1 MEQQIH
7 QAVEIALSGTAD
19 INLKNQAYQF
29 INEIKSTEEGYK
41 SCLDILIKSST
52 ESVNQ
57 ELKFFVFQVID
68 ENIDRLSKEQ
78 LFALNNSIFKVLQ
91 EYINNDIKD
100 APHSRNKL
108 AQIFAKVFCFVYIDI
123 YPNFIKDLLAIIGTT
138 TSSDHLQL
146 AVDYYS
152 RIILAIHSEIGD
164 KFIAR
169 TREGQDRNNLLKD
182 NIRIRDMESLVSSW
196 SKILYNQYNYSSE
209 ILENTLKIVGNYIS
223 WMEIGLFVTP
233 EFVNLVLGYLTRGGV
248 EKNTT
253 CETLIEIISKKMNP
267 ANKLELIRLLN
278 LTSVINSVDLT
289 STSDIEFMEC
299 IAKLINQIGHELLL
313 VLENQ
318 ADLINSASSELFK
331 LWPSV
336 FTLLSHEYD
345 DVSQQIF
352 PFIQQYLLLCKK
364 NPSLNSVELMSTLL
378 NKVILKMKF
387 DDEQEAIDESDN
399 EEVEQ
404 FMEIRQ
410 KLKTFQDTIAVLN
423 PDLYLN
429 AIPIVINESIFNN
442 KDKTDWRKLELGLFE
457 LRNFSESL
465 RNNLINLPKTSIND
479 SKPYMIF
486 QEFLI
491 KLINS
496 DLLLQVSHPRIQLE
510 FFDIIVKHYTFL
522 NQHINRTDLIVRILE
537 IFTSP
542 LGLFNEI
549 EKVRLR
555 SWYLLF
561 RFMKLTKPRLNEE
574 LLERIIIKIQPLL
587 VIKAELPHT
596 DEDNDVVEN
605 GNFNNQQ
612 YLFETMGL
620 LISLMQDES
629 LKVKLVDLIFQPLF
643 SDLENCIRIQ
653 SSSTTPNDPL
663 VTLQAHHSLM
673 AIGTIVRGYDYEYNM
688 KYSQEIIDKVN
699 NAAQVV
705 LITLENFSKSE
716 MIRDAS
722 RFSFARFIPIL
733 KSSISVHLS
742 QLITLIWTAPNLE
755 LHEFSDFLSFLGQ
768 IVHNY
773 QNDENIYQLLNN
785 FLSSLFKTIF
795 KALSK
800 DSKDDVIIPDIIR
813 DENTLKRSV
822 LNFLSAIILNHCSS
836 LLITETNKS
845 EFPEVIGK
853 LFEYSYDLSDTSVSK
868 LAISQLVNIV
878 NIFGYGGKIID
889 SEDKYS
895 TSLPAVEGIDE
906 FLMNKVVHL
915 SFELP
920 FQQQEFDLNDAQ
932 FRLIAQ
938 EIAVLLKTY
947 QIRKGDEF
955 LNYLSR
961 YLSDMGLSQD
971 LMNEF
976 CTNLIKL
983 ELKEFK
989 KYFIT
994 FVTKIKGGK

>member
-19 INLKNQAYQF
+19 VNLKNQAFEF
-29 INEIKSTEEGYK
+29 INQIKSTEEGYK

-52 ESVNQ
+52 DPVNP
-57 ELKFFVFQVID
+57 ELKFFVYQVID
-68 ENIDRLSKEQ
+68 ENIDKLSKEQ

-91 EYINNDIKD
+91 EYITKDIKD

-108 AQIFAKVFCFVYIDI
+108 SQIFAKVFCFVYIEI
-123 YPNFIKDLLAIIGTT
+123 YPNFIKDLLSIIGTNGQ
-138 TSSDHLQL
+138 SQL
-146 AVDYYS
+146 AVDYYT

-164 KFIAR
+164 KFISR

-182 NIRIRDMESLVSSW
+182 HIRLHDMETLVASW
-196 SKILYNQYNYSSE
+196 SKILCNEYNYTSE
-209 ILENTLKIVGNYIS
+209 ILENTLKIVGSYIS

-233 EFVNLVLGYLTRGGV
+233 EFVNLILGYLTRGGP
-248 EKNTT
+248 ERNTT
-253 CETLIEIISKKMNP
+253 CETLIEVISKKMNP

-278 LTSVINSVDLT
+278 LTTVINSIDLNT
-289 STSDIEFMEC
+289 NDIDFMEH
-299 IAKLINQIGHELLL
+299 IAKLVNQIGHELLI
-313 VLENQ
+313 VLDNQ
-318 ADLINSASSELFK
+318 PDLTSSASNELFT
-331 LWPSV
+331 LWPMIFS
-336 FTLLSHEYD
+336 LLSHEYD
-345 DVSQQIF
+345 DVSQQVF

-364 NPSLNSVELMSTLL
+364 NPALSSTELLSNLL

-387 DDEQEAIDESDN
+387 DDDQEGIDESDN
-399 EEVEQ
+399 EETEQ
-404 FMEIRQ
+404 FLEIRQ
-410 KLKTFQDTIAVLN
+410 KLKTFQDTIAILN
-423 PDLYLN
+423 PELYLN

-442 KDKTDWRKLELGLFE
+442 KDKSDWRKLELGLYE

-465 RNNLINLPKTSIND
+465 RNNLINLPKSSINE

-496 DLLLQVSHPRIQLE
+496 DILLEIGHPRIQLE
-510 FFDIIVKHYTFL
+510 FFDIIVKHYTYL
-522 NQHINRTDLIVRILE
+522 NQHVNRTDLIIRILE

-561 RFMKLTKPRLNEE
+561 RFMKLTKPRLSEE
-574 LLERIIIKIQPLL
+574 LLEKIIIKIQPLL

-629 LKVKLVDLIFQPLF
+629 LKVKLIDLIFQPLF
-643 SDLENCIRIQ
+643 SDLENCIGIQ
-653 SSSTTPNDPL
+653 STRPDDPL

-688 KYSQEIIDKVN
+688 KYANEIIDKIN
-699 NAAQVV
+699 NAARVV

-733 KSSISVHLS
+733 KSSISMHLS
-742 QLITLIWTAPNLE
+742 QLITLIWSAPNLQ
-755 LHEFSDFLSFLGQ
+755 LHELSDFLSFLGQ

-773 QNDENIYQLLNN
+773 QHDENIYQLLNN

-795 KALSK
+795 EVLKK
-800 DSKDDVIIPDIIR
+800 DSKSDGEIIPDVIR
-813 DENTLKRSV
+813 DENFLKKSV
-822 LNFLSAIILNHCSS
+822 LNFLSAIIINHCSS

-853 LFEYSYDLSDTSVSK
+853 VFEYAYDLSDTSVSK

-878 NIFGYGGKIID
+878 NIFGYGGKIVD

-895 TSLPAVEGIDE
+895 AALPAVEGIDE
-906 FLMNKVVHL
+906 FLMNRVVHL

-920 FQQQEFDLNDAQ
+920 FQRAEFDLNDAQ
-932 FRLIAQ
+932 FRMIAQ

-947 QIRKGDEF
+947 QIRKGDAF

-961 YLSDMGLSQD
+961 YLSDMGLSQN

-976 CTNLIKL
+976 CTNLIQD
-983 ELKEFK
+983 ELKDFK